1 MLAMYIINKTANL
14 AMNWVGATVWVYMF
28 DTWF

>member
-14 AMNWVGATVWVYMF
+14 AMSWVGATTWLYIF
-28 DTWF
+28 DAWF